1 MQNKV
6 FRNILYAAVT
16 TACFFASCRPDT
28 NEGVLAR
35 VHNKYLYFND
45 IKYIFNNCSS
55 REDSTTL
62 LNMYIA
68 KWIETQLLLNKAEL
82 NLSKEQ
88 LDITKEMETYR
99 ASLVIYKYEDYLIH
113 EKMDTTVSEKEIRD
127 YYEKNSANFHLD
139 EYAVKLLYVQL
150 PTDAPDLRHVKKW
163 YISDAESDFQDL
175 TNYCSHHTVTL
186 ENFND
191 DWILWSEVLQRF
203 PTTGEELT
211 RRMISSGKIE
221 LQDHQMILLMNIKE
235 KKAPG
240 EIAPLSLVSGKIT
253 EIVLNKRKVE
263 FIYQLKKNIYND
275 AMSKKQFEIY

>member
-1 MQNKV
+1 
-6 FRNILYAAVT
+6 
-16 TACFFASCRPDT
+16 
-28 NEGVLAR
+28 
-35 VHNKYLYFND
+35 
-45 IKYIFNNCSS
+45 
-55 REDSTTL
+55 
-62 LNMYIA
+62 MYIA